1 MNVWRI
7 ALKEIKAVR
16 DIKTIVFLILT
27 PVLIILILGA
37 VLTNAFNGSVTV
49 GDIRVLYKINGS
61 GSELTKSWNVFAD
74 QASKSGM
81 TLEPANENT
90 DGKLEVANNRYVG
103 YVEISDGGLNYYGN
117 SSSPVESGIAQ
128 GLLTAF
134 ANRYKL
140 ASVAAD
146 NSDQAALMSGNGS
159 PDYVRE
165 TSLDAARQ
173 PRALDYY
180 AIAMVTMIIMYSALS
195 AADMFSSERK
205 RNTSAR
211 LLAAPISKAEIF
223 AGKVAGNLLMNV
235 ICTVIV
241 VLVCKYMFNVYWGEN
256 LGLVFLVLITEII
269 FALSVGLG
277 FSYLL
282 KGKAAGSVIMMVI
295 QAGAFVGGSYFP
307 VAEMTGVMRTITQ
320 FSPLE
325 WSNTGILQIIYG
337 DGWSAAAKA
346 ILLNLGFSVFLLSAA
361 AIIMRRREGL

>member
-7 ALKEIKAVR
+7 TLKEIKAVR
-16 DIKTIVFLILT
+16 DIKTIAFLILT
-27 PVLIILILGA
+27 PILLILILGS
-37 VLTNAFNGSVTV
+37 VLTNAFNGSITV

-61 GSELTKSWNVFAD
+61 GSELAKSWNVFAD
-74 QASKSGM
+74 QASESGM
-81 TLEPANENT
+81 MLEPANENT
-90 DGKLEVANNRYVG
+90 DGKREVANNRYVG
-103 YVEISDGGLNYYGN
+103 YVEISDGGLKYYGN

-140 ASVAAD
+140 ASAAAQD
-146 NSDQAALMSGNGS
+146 NDQAALMSENGS

-180 AIAMVTMIIMYSALS
+180 AIAMVTLIIMYSALS

-205 RNTSAR
+205 RNTAVR

-223 AGKVAGNLLMNV
+223 AGKVAGGLLMNV
-235 ICTVIV
+235 ICIVIV
-241 VLVCKYMFNVYWGEN
+241 VLLCKYMFNVYWGEN
-256 LGLVFLVLITEII
+256 LGLVLLVLVTEII

-277 FSYLL
+277 FSYII
-282 KGKAAGSVIMMVI
+282 KGKASGSVIMMVI
-295 QAGAFVGGSYFP
+295 QAGAFIGGSYFP
-307 VAEMTGVMRTITQ
+307 VAEMTGTMRTITQ

-325 WSNTGILQIIYG
+325 WTNTAILQIIYG

-346 ILLNLGFSVFLLSAA
+346 MLFNLGFSVFLLSAA